1 MAQEAKPTDPEV
13 LPGRAGQNRSEAGTT
28 PTGIA
33 GLDFVLDGG
42 LPSGQPT
49 LMRGGPGTGKTA
61 IALTFFCR
69 GLERGEPAVL
79 VTFDESPEA
88 LIRHAESLG
97 FPLGEHIEAGRGRVL
112 DMRPNRADLV
122 AGEVT
127 ELTAVLARLGHAL
140 DQLGAYLLVID
151 AVDGME
157 ESFDTQTGL
166 RAELTRVFDWIR
178 ERDAT
183 TIITSGE
190 QTDFSKRYGLEEY
203 IADCVILLKQEVE
216 HRRMTRLLRILK
228 RRGGSHGTN
237 EFPFLLDEE
246 GIFIAPVTGTRLE
259 GHASTDRHSTGVP
272 GLDAML
278 GGGGPYRGSAVMVS
292 GQSGTGKTTFAAA
305 FADAACRAGDQVLYL
320 SFEEATQEILR
331 NQRSAGVDLLEHL
344 AEEGGSGRLVFQ
356 PLLAAELG
364 WEEHLLRVMRSVQA
378 YRPDIVLLDPASAL
392 ADRHSVQYGKEMLLR
407 LFYMLKRE
415 GVTTFATELLPDYSD
430 GMSTMDVSSIVD
442 AWLKLRRD
450 ERGGQL
456 HRLVDVVKARGLP
469 TSEHIQEFFIR
480 QDGIHVQ
487 APDAGVEHG

>member
-1 MAQEAKPTDPEV
+1 MAQEEKPADPEV
-13 LPGRAGQNRSEAGTT
+13 LPGQAAQPRPDAGTT

-33 GLDFVLDGG
+33 GLDFVLEGG
-42 LPSGQPT
+42 LPRGQPT

-61 IALTFFCR
+61 IALTFLCR
-69 GLERGEPAVL
+69 GLARGEPGVL
-79 VTFDESPEA
+79 VTFDEGPEA

-97 FPLGEHIEAGRGRVL
+97 FPLGEHIDAGQARVL
-112 DMRPNRADLV
+112 DMRPSRADLV
-122 AGEVT
+122 AGEIV

-140 DQLGAYLLVID
+140 DQLDAHLLVID
-151 AVDGME
+151 AIDGME
-157 ESFDTQTGL
+157 ESFDAQTGL

-183 TIITSGE
+183 TVITSGE
-190 QTDFSKRYGLEEY
+190 QTDFSRRYGLEEY
-203 IADCVILLKQEVE
+203 IADCVILLSQEIE

-228 RRGGSHGTN
+228 RRGGGHGTN

-259 GHASTDRHSTGVP
+259 GGAPTDRHSTGVS
-272 GLDAML
+272 GLDAMM
-278 GGGGPYRGSAVMVS
+278 GGAGPYRGSALMLS

-320 SFEEATQEILR
+320 SFEEATKEILR
-331 NQRSAGVDLLEHL
+331 NQRAAGIDLLEHL
-344 AEEGGSGRLVFQ
+344 AEEGGSGRLIFH
-356 PLLAAELG
+356 PLLAVQLG
-364 WEEHLLRVMRSVQA
+364 WEAHLLRVMRSVQTSQ
-378 YRPDIVLLDPASAL
+378 PDIVILDPASAL

-415 GVTTFATELLPDYSD
+415 GVTAFATELLPDYSD

-442 AWLKLRRD
+442 TWIKLRRD

-456 HRLVDVVKARGLP
+456 HRLLNVVKARGLP
-469 TSEHIQEFFIR
+469 TSERIQEFYIR
-480 QDGIHVQ
+480 KDGIHVQ
-487 APDAGVEHG
+487 EGP